1 MHTYVKRHV
10 VWTWIAALAI
20 LFGAMAPAIS
30 RAMAA
35 DASRAASIDPAMEVC
50 TMLGMKTVLAAD
62 SADHGNRGGKPDPAT
77 TDHMLEHCPYCAV
90 HAAPALLPAPAP
102 ILSALPAA
110 AAAYPPLFYRSA
122 AKPFAWSPASPR
134 GPPAPL

>member
-1 MHTYVKRHV
+1 MHTFVKRHV

-30 RAMAA
+30 RTMAA
-35 DASRAASIDPAMEVC
+35 GDARAAMPDPAMEVC
-50 TMLGMKTVLAAD
+50 TMLGMKTVPA
-62 SADHGNRGGKPDPAT
+62 ADHGAKPDPGK

-90 HAAPALLPAPAP
+90 HATPGILPPPAPSP
-102 ILSALPAA
+102 TALPALSA
-110 AAAYPPLFYRSA
+110 SCPPLFYRSA
-122 AKPFAWSPASPR
+122 ATPFAWSPARPR